1 MFAFL
6 KGLKTYLL
14 VGLAV
19 AVAVVEGFV
28 GLDIPGVSLDENWL
42 TVILGGSVI
51 AALRSAIGR

>member
-6 KGLKTYLL
+6 KGLKTYVV

-19 AVAVVEGFV
+19 AVAATEGFLGIDV
-28 GLDIPGVSLDENWL
+28 PGVSLDENWL
-42 TVILGGSVI
+42 TVILGGAGL